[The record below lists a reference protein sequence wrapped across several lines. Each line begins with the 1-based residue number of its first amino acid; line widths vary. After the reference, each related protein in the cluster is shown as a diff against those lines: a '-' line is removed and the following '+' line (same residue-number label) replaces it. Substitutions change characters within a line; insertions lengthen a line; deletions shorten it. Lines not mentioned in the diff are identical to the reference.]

1 MAARV
6 GAPAAPRKVPGRGRV
21 WLPRPAAPYLVP
33 SAAGTRTLIH
43 RETPPM
49 PNDPKYRV
57 ALIGGGRAGPSRAR
71 AFDAHPLCD
80 VVAVAD
86 TDPENLELTSRRFGA
101 APYATW
107 DEMFAREQLDIVLP
121 ILPVRPNA
129 DAVVAAAE
137 AGVKAIFCEKPLTAT
152 LADADRMVDACAR
165 RGIPLGAGVMVS
177 SHPDYRRAYGLASGG
192 TIGRVHRINLY
203 GSNNQGGC
211 HGVNLTRKFAAKAAV
226 EEVIGRVSEDPH
238 SDHEHPYDDAP
249 TGFGNVGGWV
259 RFDNGVE
266 AFLGVVDPISSGIEV
281 IGTRGMVLNRNN
293 TGLGL
298 QLRLAPES
306 LERVG
311 LADMEPVEA
320 GFGEDKSFTDRGYD
334 EEGWQDPGP
343 VMRAIVDDFIRV
355 LEEGGELE
363 ITTGDDLRHALEI
376 CIALRE
382 SHRRGQVPVSL
393 PLEDRSLT
401 MYPQQTRWHYK
412 KTIMGREAYMDQLA
426 KQKREG

>member
-1 MAARV
+1 M
-6 GAPAAPRKVPGRGRV
+6 
-21 WLPRPAAPYLVP
+21 
-33 SAAGTRTLIH
+33 S
-43 RETPPM
+43 RE
-49 PNDPKYRV
+49 PKYRV
-57 ALIGGGRAGPSRAR
+57 ALIGGGRAGPSRAH
-71 AFDAHPLCD
+71 AFDAHPLCS

-101 APYATW
+101 APYSTW

-137 AGVKAIFCEKPLTAT
+137 AGVKAIFCEKPLTAS
-152 LADADRMVDACAR
+152 LADADRMVEACAG

-211 HGVNLTRKFAAKAAV
+211 HGLNLTRKFAARAAV
-226 EEVIGRVSEDPH
+226 EQVIGRASEDPH
-238 SDHEHPYDDAP
+238 SDHEHPYDGAP

-259 RFDNGVE
+259 RFANGVE
-266 AFLGVVDPISSGIEV
+266 AFIGVEELSLSCIEV
-281 IGTRGMVLNRNN
+281 IGTRGMILNRNN

-298 QLRLAPES
+298 QLRLAPED
-306 LERVG
+306 LERPG
-311 LADMEPVEA
+311 LVDMERVEA
-320 GFGEDKSFTDRGYD
+320 GFEKELNTDRGYD
-334 EEGWQDPGP
+334 ESGWIDPGD

-376 CIALRE
+376 AIALRE
-382 SHRRGQVPVSL
+382 SHRRGQVPVAL

-401 MYPQQTRWHYK
+401 MYPQRTRWHYK

-426 KQKREG
+426 QQKREG

>member
-1 MAARV
+1 M
-6 GAPAAPRKVPGRGRV
+6 
-21 WLPRPAAPYLVP
+21 
-33 SAAGTRTLIH
+33 SQ
-43 RETPPM
+43 
-49 PNDPKYRV
+49 DSKYRV

-71 AFDAHPLCD
+71 AFDAHPLCS

-101 APYATW
+101 AAYATW

-137 AGVKAIFCEKPLTAT
+137 AGVKAIFCEKPLTAS
-152 LADADRMVDACAR
+152 LADADRMVEACAR

-192 TIGRVHRINLY
+192 TIGRVYRIHLY

-226 EEVIGRVSEDPH
+226 EQVIGRVSEDPH
-238 SDHEHPYDDAP
+238 SDHEHPYDGAP

-259 RFDNGVE
+259 RFANGVE
-266 AFLGVVDPISSGIEV
+266 AFFGVDDPSVNGIEV
-281 IGTRGMVLNRNN
+281 IGTRGMILNRNN

-298 QLRLAPES
+298 QLRLAPEE

-320 GFGEDKSFTDRGYD
+320 GFGDDKSFTERGYD
-334 EEGWQDPGP
+334 EAGWQDPGP
-343 VMRAIVDDFIRV
+343 VMRAIVDDFMRV

-382 SHRRGQVPVSL
+382 SHRRGQVPVAL

-412 KTIMGREAYMDQLA
+412 KTIMGREAYMAQLA
-426 KQKREG
+426 QQKQEG

>member
-1 MAARV
+1 
-6 GAPAAPRKVPGRGRV
+6 
-21 WLPRPAAPYLVP
+21 
-33 SAAGTRTLIH
+33 
-43 RETPPM
+43 M
-49 PNDPKYRV
+49 PKDPKYRV

-71 AFDAHPLCD
+71 AFDVHPLCD

-86 TDPENLELTSRRFGA
+86 TDPENLQLTSRRFGA
-101 APYATW
+101 TPYATW

-137 AGVKAIFCEKPLTAT
+137 AGVKAIFCEKPLTASLT
-152 LADADRMVDACAR
+152 DADRMVEACAS

-226 EEVIGRVSEDPH
+226 EEVIGRVSEDPY
-238 SDHEHPYDDAP
+238 SDHEHPYDGAP

-266 AFLGVVDPISSGIEV
+266 AFLGVDTASQNGIEV
-281 IGTRGMVLNRNN
+281 IGTRGMILNRNN

-298 QLRLAPES
+298 QLRLAPEG

-320 GFGEDKSFTDRGYD
+320 GFGEDKSFTIRGYD

-343 VMRAIVDDFIRV
+343 VMRAIVDDFMRV

-363 ITTGDDLRHALEI
+363 ITTGDDLRRALEI

-382 SHRRGQVPVSL
+382 SHRRGQVPVAL

-401 MYPQQTRWHYK
+401 MYPQRTRWHYK

-426 KQKREG
+426 QQKREG

>member
-1 MAARV
+1 M
-6 GAPAAPRKVPGRGRV
+6 
-21 WLPRPAAPYLVP
+21 
-33 SAAGTRTLIH
+33 SQ
-43 RETPPM
+43 
-49 PNDPKYRV
+49 DPKYRV

-71 AFDAHPLCD
+71 AFDAHPLCS

-101 APYATW
+101 AAYATW
-107 DEMFAREQLDIVLP
+107 DEMFARERLDIVLP

-152 LADADRMVDACAR
+152 LADADRMVEACAR

-192 TIGRVHRINLY
+192 TIGRVYRIHLY

-211 HGVNLTRKFAAKAAV
+211 HGVNLTRKFAARAAV
-226 EEVIGRVSEDPH
+226 EQVIGRVSEDPH
-238 SDHEHPYDDAP
+238 SDHEHPYDGAP

-259 RFDNGVE
+259 RFANGVE
-266 AFLGVVDPISSGIEV
+266 AFFGVDDPSVNGIEV
-281 IGTRGMVLNRNN
+281 IGTRGMILNRNN

-298 QLRLAPES
+298 QLRLAPEE

-320 GFGEDKSFTDRGYD
+320 GFGDDKSFTERGYD
-334 EEGWQDPGP
+334 EAGWQDPGP
-343 VMRAIVDDFIRV
+343 VMRSIVDDFMRV

-401 MYPQQTRWHYK
+401 MYPQQMRWHYK
-412 KTIMGREAYMDQLA
+412 KTIMGREAYMAQLA
-426 KQKREG
+426 QQKQEG